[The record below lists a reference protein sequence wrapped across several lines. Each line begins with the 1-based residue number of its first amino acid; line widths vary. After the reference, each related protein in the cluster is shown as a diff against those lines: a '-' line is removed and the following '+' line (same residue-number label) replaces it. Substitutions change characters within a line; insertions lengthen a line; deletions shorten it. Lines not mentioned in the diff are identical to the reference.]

1 MFDDEVHKNAMKE
14 FITFLRTL
22 NTQKNIAFF
31 SDVSREYIRHLGKGE
46 KIPTIRI
53 FFNIIEAAGMDLKEG
68 LSLYID
74 YLQKQKMTLAADR
87 SKGLEYVHKLKAG
100 KIRPKKNP

>member
-14 FITFLRTL
+14 FVAFLRTI

-31 SDVSREYIRHLGKGE
+31 SDVSREYVRHLGKGE
-46 KIPTIRI
+46 KIPTIRV
-53 FFNIIEAAGMDLKEG
+53 FFNIIEAAGLDLKEG
-68 LSLYID
+68 LGIYID
-74 YLQKQKMTLAADR
+74 YLQKQKMALAADR
-87 SKGLEYVHKLKAG
+87 TKGLEYVKNLKAG